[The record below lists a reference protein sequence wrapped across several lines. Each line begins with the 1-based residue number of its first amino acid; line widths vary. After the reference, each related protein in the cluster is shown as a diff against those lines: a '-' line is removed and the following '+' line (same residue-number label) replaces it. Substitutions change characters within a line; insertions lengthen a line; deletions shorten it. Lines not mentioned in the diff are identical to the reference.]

1 MEIFNLLKSTL
12 NFYYRQWK
20 LILSFFIIGIALG
33 FLYDFFKSPYY
44 ETSATATSGLSYFEG
59 IIDPSELEYPIIDQ
73 KIAID
78 MVNGLGKIIEN
89 EEYIILA
96 NKLKI
101 SEDVA
106 KTVKFIEAEQLYEL
120 DLENRRQKLS
130 QFSITIKVTD
140 NQSINSVS
148 NGFLNYFNNNGYS
161 NMNYVLFKKQSPE
174 LIKYLDQ
181 EIKDLQSYRSN
192 LNEKNDFEMSTI
204 SIAND
209 NSESLQNQI
218 IQLYEKKQA
227 LERDLQLLKPLS
239 FVSDFPVYR
248 KPTSRTL
255 LRAGILSFG
264 FLLLGFITA
273 LFRDVKSFMK

>member
-1 MEIFNLLKSTL
+1 MHVDAGWN
-12 NFYYRQWK
+12 
-20 LILSFFIIGIALG
+20 
-33 FLYDFFKSPYY
+33 
-44 ETSATATSGLSYFEG
+44 
-59 IIDPSELEYPIIDQ
+59 SELAVHNIE
-73 KIAID
+73 KI
-78 MVNGLGKIIEN
+78 
-89 EEYIILA
+89 
-96 NKLKI
+96 
-101 SEDVA
+101 
-106 KTVKFIEAEQLYEL
+106 VKHCKYEL
-120 DLENRRQKLS
+120 HTHVIDWE
-130 QFSITIKVTD
+130 
-140 NQSINSVS
+140 
-148 NGFLNYFNNNGYS
+148 
-161 NMNYVLFKKQSPE
+161 
-174 LIKYLDQ
+174 

-239 FVSDFPVYR
+239 FVSEFPVYR

-255 LRAGILSFG
+255 LRTGILCFG

>member
-12 NFYYRQWK
+12 NFYHRQWK
-20 LILSFFIIGIALG
+20 LILSFFIIGIVLG
-33 FLYDFFKSPYY
+33 LLYDFFKSPYY

-59 IIDPSELEYPIIDQ
+59 IIDPSEVEYPIIAQ

-101 SEDVA
+101 SEDIA

-239 FVSDFPVYR
+239 
-248 KPTSRTL
+248 
-255 LRAGILSFG
+255 
-264 FLLLGFITA
+264 
-273 LFRDVKSFMK
+273 

>member
-12 NFYYRQWK
+12 NFYHRQWK
-20 LILSFFIIGIALG
+20 LILSFFIIGIVLG
-33 FLYDFFKSPYY
+33 LLYDFFKSPYY

-101 SEDVA
+101 SEDIA

-239 FVSDFPVYR
+239 FVSEFPVYR
-248 KPTSRTL
+248 KTSSRTL
-255 LRAGILSFG
+255 LRTGILSFG

>member
-1 MEIFNLLKSTL
+1 MEIFNLLKSIL
-12 NFYYRQWK
+12 NFSQRQWK
-20 LILSFFIIGIALG
+20 FILSFFVIGVVLG
-33 FLYDFFKSPYY
+33 FLYDNLKAPYY

-101 SEDVA
+101 SEDIA
-106 KTVKFIEAEQLYEL
+106 ETVKFIEAEQSYEL

-140 NQSINSVS
+140 NQSIKSVS
-148 NGFLNYFNNNGYS
+148 DGFLNYFNNNGYS
-161 NMNYVLFKKQSPE
+161 NMNYSLFQKQSPE

-192 LNEKNDFEMSTI
+192 LNDKSDFEMSTI

-227 LERDLQLLKPLS
+227 LERDLELLKPLS
-239 FVSDFPVYR
+239 FVSNFPVYR

-255 LRAGILSFG
+255 FRVGVLSFG
-264 FLLLGFITA
+264 FLFLGFVIA

>member
-12 NFYYRQWK
+12 NFYHRQWK
-20 LILSFFIIGIALG
+20 LILSFFIIGIVLG
-33 FLYDFFKSPYY
+33 LLYDFFKSPYY

-59 IIDPSELEYPIIDQ
+59 IIEPSELEYPIIDQ

-101 SEDVA
+101 SEDIA

-148 NGFLNYFNNNGYS
+148 N
-161 NMNYVLFKKQSPE
+161 E
-174 LIKYLDQ
+174 
-181 EIKDLQSYRSN
+181 
-192 LNEKNDFEMSTI
+192 
-204 SIAND
+204 
-209 NSESLQNQI
+209 
-218 IQLYEKKQA
+218 
-227 LERDLQLLKPLS
+227 
-239 FVSDFPVYR
+239 
-248 KPTSRTL
+248 
-255 LRAGILSFG
+255 
-264 FLLLGFITA
+264 
-273 LFRDVKSFMK
+273 